1 MLKENLE
8 LTPSEVQPSFII
20 LCLRQE
26 GDSKEVENA
35 ADRLLDKQWIAN
47 EKKNVKRETRP
58 CRENFEAL
66 VTFKLY
72 YDN

>member
-1 MLKENLE
+1 MLKENLK

-26 GDSKEVENA
+26 GDWKEVENA

-47 EKKNVKRETRP
+47 EKKKT
-58 CRENFEAL
+58 
-66 VTFKLY
+66 
-72 YDN
+72 

>member
-1 MLKENLE
+1 MLKENLK

-20 LCLRQE
+20 LCLRQK
-26 GDSKEVENA
+26 GDWKEVENA

-47 EKKNVKRETRP
+47 EKKNVKRETHP

>member
-47 EKKNVKRETRP
+47 EKKKREERDTP
-58 CRENFEAL
+58 MS
-66 VTFKLY
+66 
-72 YDN
+72 